1 MLIEEYM
8 NKITYFLIV
17 LVLFSCQKEE
27 TGGIPT
33 YLKIDNITLNEGNT
47 TSNITDAWV
56 YINDQTQ
63 GVYELPAKFPVL
75 EEGIQTVRIKAGIK
89 VNGIASSRIANPFYT
104 SYYEDINF
112 TPNETKTITPI
123 VNYLDSIDFFLEDF
137 EGSGLAIDT
146 DSLSFTRDNIDGL
159 DGNYGKITLR
169 DSMYISEITT
179 FELKNLPQAGADVYL
194 ELDYKSNTQFLVGV
208 YVNYP
213 QSVIQKDLLWINP
226 KEEWNKIY
234 VNLTTTISEGIN
246 ASSFKIFIGM
256 RRDFELEKNELYFDN
271 LKVVY

>member
-1 MLIEEYM
+1 MK
-8 NKITYFLIV
+8 KITHFMIV
-17 LVLFSCQKEE
+17 LVFASCQKEDTE
-27 TGGIPT
+27 GIPT
-33 YLKIDNITLNEGNT
+33 YLKIDNITLDEGNT

-56 YINDQTQ
+56 YVNDQLQ

-75 EEGIQTVRIKAGIK
+75 EEEIQTVRIKAGIK

-104 SYYEDINF
+104 SYYEDITF

-123 VNYLDSIDFFLEDF
+123 VSYLNGIDFFLEDF
-137 EGSGLAIDT
+137 EGSGLEIDT

-159 DGNYGKITLR
+159 TGNYGKITLK

-179 FELKNLPQAGADVYL
+179 FELKNLPQAGAPVFL

-226 KEEWNKIY
+226 KQEWNKIY

-246 ASSFKIFIGM
+246 ASSFKLFIGM
-256 RRDFELEKNELYFDN
+256 KRDFELEKNELYFDN

>member
-1 MLIEEYM
+1 MK
-8 NKITYFLIV
+8 KIIYLLIV
-17 LVLFSCQKEE
+17 LVLASCQKED

-33 YLKIDNITLNEGNT
+33 HLKIDNITLDEGNT

-56 YINDQTQ
+56 YVNDQLQ

-75 EEGIQTVRIKAGIK
+75 KEGIQNVRIKAGIK

-104 SYYEDINF
+104 SYYEDITF

-123 VNYLDSIDFFLEDF
+123 VSYLNGIDFFLEDF
-137 EGSGLAIDT
+137 EGSGLEIDT
-146 DSLSFTRDNIDGL
+146 DSLSFTRENIYGL
-159 DGNYGKITLR
+159 DGNYGKITLQ

-179 FELKNLPQAGADVYL
+179 FELKNLPQAGAPVFL

-213 QSVIQKDLLWINP
+213 QSVIKKDLLWINP
-226 KEEWNKIY
+226 KQEWNKIY

-246 ASSFKIFIGM
+246 ASSFKVFIGM
-256 RRDFELEKNELYFDN
+256 KREGEDPNELYFDN

>member
-1 MLIEEYM
+1 MK
-8 NKITYFLIV
+8 KITYLLIIV
-17 LVLFSCQKEE
+17 ILASCQKED

-33 YLKIDNITLNEGNT
+33 YLKVDNITLDEGNT

-56 YINDQTQ
+56 YVNDQLQ

-75 EEGIQTVRIKAGIK
+75 EEEIQTVRIKAGIK
-89 VNGIASSRIANPFYT
+89 VNGIASSRIAYPFYT
-104 SYYEDINF
+104 SYYEDITF
-112 TPNETKTITPI
+112 APSETKNITPI
-123 VNYLDSIDFFLEDF
+123 VSYLDSIDFFLEDF
-137 EGSGLAIDT
+137 EGTGVNIEISAISDT
-146 DSLSFTRDNIDGL
+146 TFLKLDDGDNSYGAGILSDSLF
-159 DGNYGKITLR
+159 
-169 DSMYISEITT
+169 T
-179 FELKNLPQAGADVYL
+179 FEIATGELKDLPQAGSPVFL

-234 VNLTTTISEGIN
+234 VNLTTAISEGVN
-246 ASSFKIFIGM
+246 ASSFKVFIGM

>member
-1 MLIEEYM
+1 M
-8 NKITYFLIV
+8 NKITCLLIV
-17 LVLFSCQKEE
+17 LVLSSCQKED
-27 TGGIPT
+27 TVDIPT
-33 YLKIDNITLNEGNT
+33 YLKIDNIALDEGNT

-56 YINDQTQ
+56 YVKDQLQ

-75 EEGIQTVRIKAGIK
+75 EEEIQTVRIKAGIK
-89 VNGIASSRIANPFYT
+89 INGIASSRIAYPFYT
-104 SYYEDINF
+104 SYFEDITF

-123 VNYLDSIDFFLEDF
+123 VSYLNGIDFFLEDF
-137 EGSGLAIDT
+137 EGSGLEIDT

-159 DGNYGKITLR
+159 DGNYGKITLQ

-179 FELKNLPQAGADVYL
+179 FELKNLPQAGAPVFL

-226 KEEWNKIY
+226 KQEWNKIY
-234 VNLTTTISEGIN
+234 VNLITTISEGIN
-246 ASSFKIFIGM
+246 ASSFKVFIGM
-256 RRDFELEKNELYFDN
+256 KREGEDPNELYLDN